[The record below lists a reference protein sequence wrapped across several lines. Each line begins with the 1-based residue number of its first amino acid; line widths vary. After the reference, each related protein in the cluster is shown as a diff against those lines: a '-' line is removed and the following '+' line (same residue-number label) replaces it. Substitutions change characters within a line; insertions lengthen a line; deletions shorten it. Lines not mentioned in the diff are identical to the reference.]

1 MNEAL
6 AQLYGYLYGM
16 WRYRWSALFIT
27 WIVAIIGWFVVLT
40 LPDQYSVRS
49 VVYIDT
55 TSVMT
60 PLLKGLAPEADSR
73 DELAVMTRVLL
84 SRENLLK
91 LIADTDMDLDV
102 KTAAERE
109 ELVLK
114 LSRDITIK
122 GSGSSGK
129 KSGKDGNANNIYE
142 LSYQNTSAE
151 RAYLVVSS
159 LLNTMI
165 ENALNSTRTD
175 TVTAQKFLDAQ
186 IKEYEER
193 LAVSE
198 QLLAE
203 FKKANI
209 GYMPDE
215 KGSYY
220 ARLQRAQDAVESTRS
235 KLKLATQRSLELN
248 KQLNGE
254 NPTLNGEVVQSA
266 SAEKIRQLEEQLK
279 TLLISYTDKHPDVL
293 ALKAS
298 IENAK
303 KAGLTEAESTDGG
316 TASVEFNP
324 VYQEMKVEANK
335 AGVEVGILK
344 IQLEDQL
351 QYVEKLRSFID
362 VIPEV
367 EAKLTRLN
375 RDYEVTRTR
384 YLDLVERR
392 ESARLAE
399 SASKS
404 SSDITFRVIEQPVA
418 PVAPSGPPRMLY
430 LVAALV
436 VAMGAGLAWSF
447 LRFMLSPTFFDSRQ
461 LGEKTGL
468 PILGTI
474 SLYLSPQHRNRRRVQ
489 LISFLS
495 ATCLLIVV
503 FTGTMIFHE
512 KSSRLIS
519 SAVSSL
525 SES

>member
-1 MNEAL
+1 MNDTL
-6 AQLYGYLYGM
+6 TQLYGYLYGM

-27 WIVAIIGWFVVLT
+27 WVAAVLGWLLVLT
-40 LPDQYSVRS
+40 LPDQYSVKA

-91 LIADTDMDLDV
+91 LLRDTDMDLEAD
-102 KTAAERE
+102 TQAEKE
-109 ELVLK
+109 ALVLQ

-122 GSGSSGK
+122 GGGSSGK
-129 KSGKDGNANNIYE
+129 KSGKDASNNIYE
-142 LSYQNTSAE
+142 LSYEHTSADL
-151 RAYLVVSS
+151 AYLVVSN

-175 TVTAQKFLDAQ
+175 TVTAQKFLDSQ
-186 IKEYEER
+186 IQEYEDR
-193 LAVSE
+193 LSVSE
-198 QLLAE
+198 QLLAK

-235 KLKLATQRSLELN
+235 RLKLATQRNIELK
-248 KQLNGE
+248 KQLSGE
-254 NPTLNGEVVQSA
+254 KPLLSTQAYQSGTA
-266 SAEKIRQLEEQLK
+266 TKLQELEEQLK
-279 TLLISYTDKHPDVL
+279 TLLISYTEKHPDVL

-303 KAGLTEAESTDGG
+303 ASGLTSDEADAGEGG
-316 TASVEFNP
+316 DSVEFNP

-335 AGVEVGILK
+335 ADVEVGILK
-344 IQLEDQL
+344 IELEDQ
-351 QYVEKLRSFID
+351 QRYVDKLRSYID

-430 LVAALV
+430 LAGALV
-436 VAMGAGLAWSF
+436 VALGAGLAWSF
-447 LRFMLSPTFFDSRQ
+447 LRFMLAPTFFEMRQ
-461 LGEKTGL
+461 LAEKTGL
-468 PILGTI
+468 PILGTV
-474 SLYLSPQHRNRRRVQ
+474 SLYLSPQHRAKRRIQ

-495 ATCLLIVV
+495 ATCLLVII
-503 FTGTMIFHE
+503 FGGTIFFHE
-512 KSSRLIS
+512 KSVVLVG
-519 SAVSSL
+519 SALEAIRGS
-525 SES
+525 